1 MNRFTLSG
9 LLLALATSTFLTVAP
24 ALADDFGDEG
34 QYQLAQSRFETIIDD
49 RGRRLLI
56 DPSTGEVVR
65 IIRPGREKWRRDRA
79 RRNDWR
85 DRRQAKRERRLRR
98 LERELDALLDI
109 EPEYRREDDFLRDRP
124 RRERGFYLDE
134 LDEFDRPP
142 KRRKRSRD
150 RVVRKPLPRVD
161 RNTKLAR
168 LPDENRDEYVD
179 EKPQNKDW
187 VKAKPK
193 VSRETIAKLQIFLDR
208 EGFSPGVIDG
218 SWGENVSKAMVS
230 WQEARGKRVDLSN
243 PLILDKYV
251 NGSGFHGFESYRIS
265 SADINQPYLAH
276 VPRDYAD
283 KAELQNLS
291 YTSALEMLAER
302 FHMSEGYL
310 RRLNPNASFTR
321 VGENI
326 KVVRTGSLVTKKVH
340 YIVADKSREQ
350 VRAYGRNGDLVA
362 AYPATIGSAATPSP
376 SGKVEVARIALD
388 PNYTYN
394 PKKNFQQGTNNKVLT
409 IPPGP
414 NGPVGSVWIALS
426 KPTYGIHGTPNP
438 STIGK
443 TNSHGCIRL
452 TNWDAKELAALVSK
466 GVTVEF
472 TE

>member
-1 MNRFTLSG
+1 MNRFALSG
-9 LLLALATSTFLTVAP
+9 LVLALAASTFLTIAP
-24 ALADDFGDEG
+24 AMAEENDGNSLI
-34 QYQLAQSRFETIIDD
+34 QLAQSRLDMFIDE
-49 RGRRLLI
+49 RGRRVLV
-56 DPSTGEVVR
+56 DPHTGEVVR

-79 RRNDWR
+79 RHKDWR
-85 DRRQAKRERRLRR
+85 ESRRARRERRLRQF
-98 LERELDALLDI
+98 EREIDALLDL
-109 EPEYRREDDFLRDRP
+109 EFNYEREDDFLRDRP
-124 RRERGFYLDE
+124 RPKRGFFLDE
-134 LDEFDRPP
+134 LDANGRPP
-142 KRRKRSRD
+142 KRRKRRD
-150 RVVRKPLPRVD
+150 HIVRKPLPKAQ
-161 RNTKLAR
+161 RNLEVAR
-168 LPDENRDEYVD
+168 LPDQAENFQD
-179 EKPQNKDW
+179 KPKHKDW
-187 VKAKPK
+187 VKAKPE
-193 VSRETIAKLQIFLDR
+193 VSREMIAKLQIFLDR

-218 SWGENVSKAMVS
+218 SWGENVSKAMVA
-230 WQEARGKRVDLSN
+230 WQEAKGKRVDLSN

-251 NGSGFHGFESYRIS
+251 NGAGFDGFESYRIS
-265 SADINQPYLAH
+265 SADINQPYLTH

-283 KAELQNLS
+283 KAQLKYLS
-291 YTSALEMLAER
+291 YTSPLEMLAEK
-302 FHMSEGYL
+302 FHMSQGYL
-310 RRLNPNASFTR
+310 RRLNPGASFSR
-321 VGENI
+321 VGETI
-326 KVVRTGSLVTKKVH
+326 KVAQTGSLVVKKVH

-350 VRAYGRNGDLVA
+350 VRAYDRNGALVA

-388 PNYTYN
+388 PDYTYN
-394 PKKNFQQGTNNKVLT
+394 PKKNFQQGDNDEILT